1 MKNRLMTGF
10 AVLLLMGIAG
20 KSYALPPSAGLAAP
34 GDTFVALSGA
44 AEAQDGGLS
53 CPAGGAGLQSLDLP
67 QNPSLRSFPC
77 GLCSDSDCQDARP
90 NSSCYYPDGSVFRL
104 GRCRITSICEED
116 NSTYCACLP
125 M

>member
-1 MKNRLMTGF
+1 MKNRLVLGF
-10 AVLLLMGIAG
+10 AVLLLMGVWG
-20 KSYALPPSAGLAAP
+20 KSYAQPSSAGPVAP
-34 GDTFVALSGA
+34 GDTLVTQGST
-44 AEAQDGGLS
+44 LS
-53 CPAGGAGLQSLDLP
+53 CPASIAGLQSLDLP

-116 NSTYCACLP
+116 NSSYCACLP